1 MRRSG
6 CVAKDG
12 SFGVNP
18 RYAPLYLFAGIL
30 SLVAL
35 GLAIYAWRV
44 KCTSWAEMVMPAV
57 LAAFMFYM
65 WSLGRK
71 AKTDG

>member
-1 MRRSG
+1 M
-6 CVAKDG
+6 AKDS

-18 RYAPLYLFAGIL
+18 RFAPLYLLAGVL

-35 GLAIYAWRV
+35 GLEFYAWQV
-44 KCTSWAEMVMPAV
+44 KGKSWTEMVMPAI

-71 AKTDG
+71 QAKIDG

>member
-1 MRRSG
+1 MG
-6 CVAKDG
+6 KDS

-18 RYAPLYLFAGIL
+18 RFAPLYLLAGVL

-35 GLAIYAWRV
+35 GLELYAWQV
-44 KCTSWAEMVMPAV
+44 KGTSWTEMVMPAI

-71 AKTDG
+71 QAKIDG